1 MLSVIKIIL
10 GGYFLITGA
19 LMVAFHKDLIKIV
32 ENMLAGIPEELRRL
46 PHGRSLMVV
55 ILVTGVAS
63 VVVGVTLLLM
73 YFLAA

>member
-19 LMVAFHKDLIKIV
+19 LMVAFHKNLIKIV

-46 PHGRSLMVV
+46 PHGRSLTAV
-55 ILVTGVAS
+55 ILTTGVVS
-63 VVVGVTLLLM
+63 VVVGLILLLM